1 MSRQLVVVG
10 ASGFGRETIDVIAA
24 VNARSPEPV
33 FDVVGVLDDLPSV
46 ENLAR
51 LERRSVRYLGP
62 MEQWFEAM
70 TGVEVAERPAYVV
83 GIGSPLVRSRLAA
96 RFEAAGLRSASVI
109 HPTAVIG
116 TNVHL
121 GEGAVVCAGA
131 ILSTEVVLGAHCHV
145 NPGAVIGH
153 DTVLG
158 DFVSV
163 NPSATISGA
172 VRISDR
178 TLVGAGS
185 VVLQGL
191 RVGTDVTIGAAACV
205 TRHVPDGVVV
215 KGVPGRWYA

>member
-1 MSRQLVVVG
+1 MSRRIVVVG
-10 ASGFGRETIDVIAA
+10 ASGFGREALDVIAA
-24 VNARSPEPV
+24 VNARSLEPV
-33 FDVVGVLDDLPSV
+33 FDVVGVLDDLPSA

-62 MEQWFEAM
+62 LEPWLEAIA
-70 TGVEVAERPAYVV
+70 GVDVPQGPAYVV
-83 GIGSPLVRSRLAA
+83 GIGSPGIRARLAA
-96 RFEAAGLRSASVI
+96 RFEAAGLRAVSLV

-116 TNVHL
+116 TNVGL
-121 GEGAVVCAGA
+121 GEGVVICAGA
-131 ILSTEVVLGAHCHV
+131 ILSTEVVLGVHCHV

-172 VRISDR
+172 VHISDR

-191 RVGTDVTIGAAACV
+191 SVGADVTIGAAACV
-205 TRHVPDGVVV
+205 TRHVPNGVVV
-215 KGVPGRWYA
+215 KGVPGRW

>member
-1 MSRQLVVVG
+1 MSRRIVVVG

-24 VNARSPEPV
+24 VNAASPEHA
-33 FDVVGVLDDLPSV
+33 FDVVGVLDDGASV

-51 LERRSVRYLGP
+51 LERRSVGCLGP
-62 MEQWFEAM
+62 LEQWFEAI
-70 TGVEVAERPAYVV
+70 TGVDVAERPAYAV
-83 GIGSPLVRSRLAA
+83 GIGSPKVRARLVA
-96 RFEAAGLRSASVI
+96 RFEAAGLRAASLV

-116 TNVHL
+116 TNVRL
-121 GEGAVVCAGA
+121 GEGAVICAGA
-131 ILSTEVVLGAHCHV
+131 ILSTEVVVGVHCHV

-153 DTVLG
+153 DTILG

-172 VRISDR
+172 VQISDR

-191 RVGTDVTIGAAACV
+191 SVGADVTIGAAACV

-215 KGVPGRWYA
+215 KGVPGRW

>member
-1 MSRQLVVVG
+1 MSRRIVVVG
-10 ASGFGRETIDVIAA
+10 ASGFGRETLDVIAA
-24 VNARSPEPV
+24 VNAASPEQV
-33 FDVVGVLDDLPSV
+33 FDVVGVLDDGPSV

-51 LERRSVRYLGP
+51 LERRSVGYLGP
-62 MEQWFEAM
+62 LEQWFEAI
-70 TGVEVAERPAYVV
+70 TGVDVAERPAYAV
-83 GIGSPLVRSRLAA
+83 GIGSPEVRARLVA
-96 RFEAAGLRSASVI
+96 RFEAAGLRAASLV
-109 HPTAVIG
+109 HPTAAIG
-116 TNVHL
+116 TNVRL
-121 GEGAVVCAGA
+121 GEGAVICAGA

-153 DTVLG
+153 DSVLG

-172 VRISDR
+172 VHISDR

-191 RVGTDVTIGAAACV
+191 SVGADVTIGAAACV

-215 KGVPGRWYA
+215 KGVPGRWEA